1 MVKHIEIIDAVLRS
15 KIKHDEIHFAGNTRL
30 KIYGL
35 LNCSS
40 GKRMK
45 KVNRVFF
52 TSQQEAIAE
61 GYRPCGHCMKKDY
74 LMWKYE
80 FVQ

>member
-1 MVKHIEIIDAVLRS
+1 MVKHIEIADTVLRN
-15 KIKHDEIHFAGNTRL
+15 KIRQQEIHCAGNTRL

-35 LNCSS
+35 LSCRS

-45 KVNRVFF
+45 KANRVFF
-52 TSQQEAIAE
+52 TSQEEAVAE
-61 GYRPCGHCMKKDY
+61 GYRPCGHCMKSDY